1 MSVTALK
8 PEVGSSAENNGFLFR
23 LALPLCQLVLCA
35 LILWPIRG
43 LIFLKFGLP
52 GMGAPPSVF
61 RIGAG
66 RMFLEW
72 SLSSGREVAAAI
84 NLPAAFL
91 QLPTVFLTSDRTI
104 WRPAGVDSQT
114 WNAITLPVLGMV
126 FWWIAGRGADA
137 LLAAR
142 RKILAPR
149 IGWPETI
156 VGFILGAG
164 GLTGAI
170 AFVFTAGPDLHDEQL
185 QFLMSGCGLWG
196 FLGSLIVAARIVQW
210 RMRRKAAR
218 QLF

>member
-1 MSVTALK
+1 MFVTALK
-8 PEVGSSAENNGFLFR
+8 PEVGSSAGNNGFLFR
-23 LALPLCQLVLCA
+23 LALPLGQLVLCA

-43 LIFLKFGLP
+43 LIFVKFGLP
-52 GMGAPPSVF
+52 GIGGPPSVF
-61 RIGAG
+61 RTGLG
-66 RMFLEW
+66 QMFLEW

-84 NLPAAFL
+84 NVPAAFL

-114 WNAITLPVLGMV
+114 WNAIALPVLGMV

-149 IGWPETI
+149 IGWPEAI

-170 AFVFTAGPDLHDEQL
+170 AFVFTAGAPPPPEHHL
-185 QFLMSGCGLWG
+185 
-196 FLGSLIVAARIVQW
+196 
-210 RMRRKAAR
+210 
-218 QLF
+218 LFFSCCRVLCVFFGPKHIST